1 MEHGKTTTIKSIVG
15 ILDFDEG
22 EILINSKSIKEKP
35 IECKKEIAYIP
46 DNPDLYENLKAI
58 DFINFICDMYEV
70 PKEQR
75 EDKIKKYSRN
85 F

>member
-1 MEHGKTTTIKSIVG
+1 MVHGKTTTIKSIVG
-15 ILDFDEG
+15 ILDFNEG

-35 IECKKEIAYIP
+35 MECKKEIAYIP

-70 PKEQR
+70 PKHER
-75 EDKIKKYSRN
+75 EERIKKYSRS